1 MQDYIYLCKTNN
13 KTMATLKKILNLQDK
28 VEILLTKYPELRD
41 DDKLLVSK
49 MWEIELKKQNLDP
62 STTPINMFLSLYE
75 NSCLSNAELVGRA
88 RRKIQES
95 NLELRGE
102 SWNDRH
108 KEAELT
114 RRKITKY

>member
-1 MQDYIYLCKTNN
+1 
-13 KTMATLKKILNLQDK
+13 MATLKKILNLQDK

-75 NSCLSNAELVGRA
+75 TNCLSNAELIGRA
-88 RRKIQES
+88 RRKIQE
-95 NLELRGE
+95 NNYELRGE
-102 SWNDRH
+102 FWYERH
-108 KEAELT
+108 KEAEDT
-114 RRKITKY
+114 RSKITKI